1 MPLPVPVLGTVGS
14 SPGAAPLRSVGSMP
28 GAFSSAESTA
38 WLTGESGPLGTQVG
52 ATKSCTPW
60 PPLATVNDGWSV
72 YEVPAQV

>member
-1 MPLPVPVLGTVGS
+1 
-14 SPGAAPLRSVGSMP
+14 MP